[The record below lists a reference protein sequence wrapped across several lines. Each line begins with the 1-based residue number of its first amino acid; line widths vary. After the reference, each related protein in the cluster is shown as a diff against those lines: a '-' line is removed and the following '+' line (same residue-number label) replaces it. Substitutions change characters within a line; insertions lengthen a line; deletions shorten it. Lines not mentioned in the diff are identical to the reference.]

1 MNCSVVTNDKL
12 FVGCRDRRVFIYDK
26 FRLDLI
32 KTMEVPESV
41 HCMCALNDFTQV
53 AMGMTDGHVMV
64 LGSDEDEAQDEAG
77 GAGVAG
83 NITILNV
90 AHLRDIGG
98 IWSISGVNNDTEL
111 VVGTITGVH
120 IIAIGVKTLTR
131 SYEHYLKDQNIWNV
145 CEYDDNKIICTRW
158 DKASYFLLDRNDP

>member
-12 FVGCRDRRVFIYDK
+12 FVGCRDRRVFISDK

-64 LGSDEDEAQDEAG
+64 LGSDEDEAQDEVG
-77 GAGVAG
+77 GVGVAG

-98 IWSISGVNNDTEL
+98 ICS
-111 VVGTITGVH
+111 
-120 IIAIGVKTLTR
+120 AI
-131 SYEHYLKDQNIWNV
+131 LKP
-145 CEYDDNKIICTRW
+145 R
-158 DKASYFLLDRNDP
+158 LLPIFI